1 MSAAAP
7 RVSVVVPNY
16 NYAALLP
23 ERMRS
28 ILAQTRRD
36 FEVILLDDAS
46 TDDSVAVLEQ
56 YVDPPRVRLVRN
68 AENGGNPFRQWARG
82 IALARGAYVWMAE
95 ADDSADPRLL
105 ARCAGVLDAH
115 PNVGLVHC
123 AFRRLDAR
131 GVAEDLSGVWWRDLD
146 AERWRRDHVAP
157 GAEELR
163 WLACWNVISS
173 ASGVVFRRAVY
184 DAAGGVDP
192 SFRLA
197 GDWDLWVRMAR
208 LADVGFVA
216 EPLNLWRWH
225 GGSVRA
231 TAARS
236 GEEQREVERV
246 LAGLARA
253 SGAAPETLLASYHRR
268 HAESALRWR
277 NAPLARKHAAAL
289 LRRRPLDG
297 DTWRILLRSGLL
309 LARTGL
315 RPSRAG

>member
-1 MSAAAP
+1 MSATEP

-16 NYAALLP
+16 NYAPLLP
-23 ERMRS
+23 ERLRS
-28 ILAQTRRD
+28 IFAQTRRD

-46 TDDSVAVLEQ
+46 TDDSVAVLERV
-56 YVDPPRVRLVRN
+56 VDPPRVRLVRN
-68 AENGGNPFRQWARG
+68 AENGGNPFRQWAKG
-82 IALARGAYVWMAE
+82 IALAQGAYVWIAE
-95 ADDSADPRLL
+95 ADDSADPRFLERL
-105 ARCAGVLDAH
+105 AGVLDAH
-115 PNVGLVHC
+115 PGVGLVHC
-123 AFRRLDAR
+123 AFRRLDAG
-131 GVAEDLSGVWWRDLD
+131 GVAEDMSGIWWRDLD
-146 AERWRRDHVAP
+146 PERWRRDHVAP

-173 ASGVVFRRAVY
+173 ASGVVFRRSVY
-184 DAAGGVDP
+184 EAAGGVDV

-216 EPLNLWRWH
+216 EPLNVWRWH
-225 GGSVRA
+225 GGSVRE
-231 TAARS
+231 AAAKS

-246 LAGLARA
+246 LARIARA
-253 SGAAPETLLASYHRR
+253 TGTSPEALVASYHRR

-289 LRRRPLDG
+289 LRRRPLAG

-309 LARTGL
+309 VARTGL

>member
-1 MSAAAP
+1 VSAPEP

-23 ERMRS
+23 ERLRS
-28 ILAQTRRD
+28 IFAQTRQD
-36 FEVILLDDAS
+36 FEVVLLDDAS
-46 TDDSVAVLEQ
+46 TDDSVAVLERV
-56 YVDPPRVRLVRN
+56 VDPPRVRLVRN
-68 AENGGNPFRQWARG
+68 ATNGGNPFRQWAKG
-82 IALARGAYVWMAE
+82 IGLARGEYVWIAE
-95 ADDSADPRLL
+95 ADDAAEPRLL
-105 ARCAGVLDAH
+105 ERLVGVLDAH
-115 PNVGLVHC
+115 PGVGLVHC
-123 AFRRLDAR
+123 AFRRIDGEGL
-131 GVAEDLSGVWWRDLD
+131 AEDMSGIWWRDLD
-146 AERWRRDHVAP
+146 PDRWRHDYVAP

-173 ASGVVFRRAVY
+173 ASGVVFRRRVY
-184 DAAGGVDP
+184 EAAGGVDG

-208 LADVGFVA
+208 LADVAFVA

-225 GGSVRA
+225 GGSVRE
-231 TAARS
+231 AAAKS

-246 LAGLARA
+246 LARIAQM
-253 SGAAPETLLASYHRR
+253 SGENPETLVASYHRR

-289 LRRRPLDG
+289 LRRRPLAG

-309 LARTGL
+309 AARTGL

>member
-1 MSAAAP
+1 MSVAAP

-23 ERMRS
+23 ERLRS
-28 ILAQTRRD
+28 IFAQTRQD

-46 TDDSVAVLEQ
+46 TDDSVAVLERF
-56 YVDPPRVRLVRN
+56 VDPPRVRLVRN

-82 IALARGAYVWMAE
+82 IALAQGEYVWIAE
-95 ADDSADPRLL
+95 ADDSAEPRLL
-105 ARCAGVLDAH
+105 ERLAGVLDAH
-115 PNVGLVHC
+115 PGVGFVHC
-123 AFRRLDAR
+123 AFRRLDAA
-131 GVAEDLSGVWWRDLD
+131 GDAEDLSAVWWRDLD
-146 AERWRRDHVAP
+146 PERWRRDYVAP

-163 WLACWNVISS
+163 WLACWNVVSS
-173 ASGVVFRRAVY
+173 ASGVVFRRRVY

-208 LADVGFVA
+208 CADVGFVA
-216 EPLNLWRWH
+216 EPLNRWRWH

-231 TAARS
+231 AAARS

-246 LAGLARA
+246 LAALARA
-253 SGAAPETLLASYHRR
+253 SGAAPATLVASYHRR